1 MSELKP
7 CPFCGTKDTV
17 IVLENNSEDGRYV
30 TVICNWLKGGCG
42 ADGGQRLTKK
52 DAVDAWNKRVDK

>member
-1 MSELKP
+1 MGYEYNSERRIIMSELKP
-7 CPFCGTKDTV
+7 CPFCGKKDTV

-42 ADGGQRLTKK
+42 IVTGTRF
-52 DAVDAWNKRVDK
+52 